1 MPTKLRIALG
11 WPTWVGLLCLWLE
24 GAHAAGPVNLDAS
37 TLLKQIPQ
45 STPISPETSAHL
57 LSLPTPTDEPAVQS
71 LPFRVAKIQITG
83 NRSIDTAQLHAL
95 VQDAEGQ
102 DLTLQTLNKTLA
114 RITDFYRQRGFPLAR
129 ATLPPQTMVNG
140 VVQVHIIEAQYG
152 AIVLN
157 LHPAVDSPMLRSTL
171 SGLVPGH
178 AIAQAPLDQTL
189 LWLADIPGIQ
199 TSAALK
205 PGAKLGDADLDIHA
219 EPLTGM
225 NGMTGLTGLA
235 KWSGN
240 TVLDNYGNPSLGAAR
255 AFQSFKIT
263 DPFNRYQGTTF
274 DLNALSSGSGLN
286 YGRIGA
292 ETILNHAAWRAG
304 GALSS
309 LQYTLIGRL
318 AASSAFGTAQ
328 VAQVWTR
335 NSVWRSDAQNMSVQL
350 QLEDLK
356 LRDHVGEAIVNR
368 RAARKVVLSLK
379 GDVQDLLMRDAFTE
393 WNASVTRGKLRNSQQ
408 DDAWGAVT
416 DLEKQ
421 FTKFNADAS
430 RLQHITPQISLY
442 AGARMQWTGQR
453 LDASEKIVIGG
464 VGSVRALG
472 AGALSG
478 DQGAVLTMEY
488 RHKLG
493 ATLAGNWQ
501 FNAFVDSAWVQ
512 QRSALPATDAT
523 HSQVSGAGLG
533 LLWSGIAQTTVK
545 LQMAR
550 VLGSILGLPV
560 GETGAILG
568 WLELTK
574 VF

>member
-1 MPTKLRIALG
+1 MPNKLRIAVG

-24 GAHAAGPVNLDAS
+24 GAQAAGPVNLDAS

-45 STPISPETSAHL
+45 SNPISPETSAHVL
-57 LSLPTPTDEPAVQS
+57 NLQTPADEPAVQS

-83 NRSIDTAQLHAL
+83 NRSIGTAQLHAL

-102 DLTLQTLNKTLA
+102 DLTLQALHKTLA

-171 SGLVPGH
+171 SALVPGH

-189 LWLADIPGIQ
+189 LWLADIPGMQ

-205 PGAKLGDADLDIHA
+205 PGTKLGDADLDIHA
-219 EPLTGM
+219 EP
-225 NGMTGLTGLA
+225 MTGLTGLA

-240 TVLDNYGNPSLGAAR
+240 TVLDNYGNPNLGAAR

-309 LQYTLIGRL
+309 LQYTLTGPL
-318 AASSAFGTAQ
+318 SASSAFGTAQ

-335 NSVWRSDAQNMSVQL
+335 RSVWRSDAQNLSAQL
-350 QLEDLK
+350 QLEDLQ

-368 RAARKVVLSLK
+368 RAARKVGLSLK
-379 GDVQDLLMRDAFTE
+379 GDAQDLLLRDAATE
-393 WNASVTRGKLRNSQQ
+393 WNASVTRGKLRSSTQ
-408 DDAWGAVT
+408 DQAWGAV
-416 DLEKQ
+416 DSLEKQ
-421 FTKFNADAS
+421 FTKLNADAS
-430 RLQHITPQISLY
+430 RLQHLTPQTSLY
-442 AGARMQWTGQR
+442 VGARVQWTGQR
-453 LDASEKIVIGG
+453 LDASEKIVMGG

-478 DQGAVLTMEY
+478 DQGAVLTLAY

-493 ATLAGNWQ
+493 AALAGNWQ
-501 FNAFVDSAWVQ
+501 LHAFLDSAWVQ

-523 HSQVSGAGLG
+523 HAQVSGAGLG
-533 LLWSGIAQTTVK
+533 LLWSGMAQTAVK
-545 LQMAR
+545 LQVAR
-550 VLGSILGLPV
+550 VLGSPLGLQV
-560 GETGAILG
+560 GETGATRG
-568 WLELTK
+568 WLELTQA
-574 VF
+574 F